1 MLHHPH
7 VGQIDRI
14 EALNDSFYKTPCI
27 IIMSYSKPFLSLG
40 NLRLQIF
47 CGLLDGLT
55 RPIGQYFYR
64 GPPSSGLC
72 SPKDAIG

>member
-1 MLHHPH
+1 M
-7 VGQIDRI
+7 
-14 EALNDSFYKTPCI
+14 SF
-27 IIMSYSKPFLSLG
+27 SKPFLSLG